1 MNGSRMGQEGA
12 TAAKHGVPT
21 WPARG
26 MSWYVY
32 YNGTTKMRQQRMKL
46 EARVEV
52 RKVAALG

>member
-1 MNGSRMGQEGA
+1 MGQEGA
-12 TAAKHGVPT
+12 SAAKHGVPT